1 MRRRTGWLLACLV
14 VLAIVCLAVY
24 GVQLPGVGRLL
35 PPGVAPTPAASSPSG
50 QKPAPDKAVREKA
63 TFVSVIDGDT
73 IKSSAGKVRLLG
85 IDTPERGECGY
96 DAASKV
102 LKKLLSRGD
111 RLTLELPAGENDEDE
126 YGRLIRYVATADG
139 VDLGLKQLQKG
150 NAVARYDSWDG
161 YPEHPREADYRAA
174 QLATLSPEG
183 SVITTTCR
191 GKAAASVAPAEPH
204 DSWWE
209 SYSSCGRLKRNPGGH
224 PTGPFARDDPAQAV
238 IYDWFANRTGNHG
251 DGDGDGLACE

>member
-1 MRRRTGWLLACLV
+1 MRRTTGWLLGCLV
-14 VLAIVCLAVY
+14 VLAVVCLAVY
-24 GVQLPGVGRLL
+24 GVEVPGLGRLL
-35 PPGVAPTPAASSPSG
+35 PPDAMPTPAATSAGRETTPG
-50 QKPAPDKAVREKA
+50 KVVREKA
-63 TFVSVIDGDT
+63 TFVSVVDGDT

-85 IDTPERGECGY
+85 IDTPERGECGH
-96 DAASKV
+96 DEASRV
-102 LKKLLSRGD
+102 LKGLLSRGD
-111 RLTLELPAGENDEDE
+111 RLTLELPAGENDKDE

-139 VDLGLKQLQKG
+139 VDLGLKQLTAG

-161 YPEHPREADYRAA
+161 YPSHPRESDYRAA

-183 SVITTTCR
+183 AVITTSCR
-191 GKAAASVAPAEPH
+191 KKAAASAAPVGEQGR
-204 DSWWE
+204 WWE

-224 PTGPFARDDPAQAV
+224 PTGPFARDDPGQSE